1 MKIGKVR
8 LKKIMAIIADM
19 FPEAKGELEWEK
31 PYQLLIAVILSA
43 QTTDKAVNKVTP
55 FLWAKYPNLEDLASA
70 NLTDVELILKSI
82 GLYKTKARNIIKTA
96 QVLVDN
102 YNGQVP
108 KTHKELET
116 LPGVG
121 RKTANVVLGEVYAI
135 PGIAVDTHVS
145 RVAKRLNISSQDAD
159 VKEIE
164 ADLMQKIPKKD
175 WVISHHR
182 LIFFGRY
189 HCLAKNPK
197 CEVCPLQSY
206 CLYYKNK
213 EGKLK
218 P

>member
-1 MKIGKVR
+1 
-8 LKKIMAIIADM
+8 MAIIADM
-19 FPEAKGELEWEK
+19 FPEAKGELEWEQ

-96 QVLVDN
+96 QILVDN

>member
-19 FPEAKGELEWEK
+19 FPEAKGELEWEQ

-96 QVLVDN
+96 QILVDN

-164 ADLMQKIPKKD
+164 VDLMQKIPKKD

>member
-8 LKKIMAIIADM
+8 LKNIMAIIADM

-70 NLTDVELILKSI
+70 NLVDVELILKSI
-82 GLYKTKARNIIKTA
+82 GLYKTKSRNIIKTA
-96 QVLVDN
+96 QILVDN

>member
-96 QVLVDN
+96 QILVDN

-206 CLYYKNK
+206 CHYYKNK

>member
-70 NLTDVELILKSI
+70 NLADVELILKSI

-96 QVLVDN
+96 QILVDN

-197 CEVCPLQSY
+197 CEVCPLQNY

>member
-8 LKKIMAIIADM
+8 LKNIMAIIADM

-70 NLTDVELILKSI
+70 NLVDVELILKSI

-96 QVLVDN
+96 QILVDN

>member
-43 QTTDKAVNKVTP
+43 QTTDKAVNKITP

-96 QVLVDN
+96 QILVDN

-116 LPGVG
+116 FPGVG

>member
-31 PYQLLIAVILSA
+31 TYQLLIAVILSA

-70 NLTDVELILKSI
+70 NLADVELILKSI

-96 QVLVDN
+96 QILVDN

>member
-8 LKKIMAIIADM
+8 LNKIMAIIADM

-96 QVLVDN
+96 QILVDN

-197 CEVCPLQSY
+197 CEVCPLQTY

>member
-8 LKKIMAIIADM
+8 LKKIMAIITDM

-96 QVLVDN
+96 QILVDN

-197 CEVCPLQSY
+197 CEVCPLQTY

>member
-8 LKKIMAIIADM
+8 LKKIMAIIANM

-70 NLTDVELILKSI
+70 NLADVELILKSI

-96 QVLVDN
+96 QILVDN

>member
-8 LKKIMAIIADM
+8 LKKIMTIVADM

-96 QVLVDN
+96 QILVDN

-164 ADLMQKIPKKD
+164 VDLMQKIPKKD

>member
-55 FLWAKYPNLEDLASA
+55 FLWAEYPNLEDLASA

-96 QVLVDN
+96 QILVDN

-145 RVAKRLNISSQDAD
+145 RVAKRLNISSQNAD

>member
-96 QVLVDN
+96 QILVDN

-116 LPGVG
+116 LSGVG

-197 CEVCPLQSY
+197 CEVCPLQTY

>member
-82 GLYKTKARNIIKTA
+82 GFYKTKARNIIKTA
-96 QVLVDN
+96 QILVDN

-197 CEVCPLQSY
+197 CEVCPLQTY

>member
-70 NLTDVELILKSI
+70 NIADVELILKSI

-96 QVLVDN
+96 QILVDN

-164 ADLMQKIPKKD
+164 VDLMQKIPKKD

-197 CEVCPLQSY
+197 CEVCPLQNY

>member
-70 NLTDVELILKSI
+70 NLADVELILKSI

-96 QVLVDN
+96 QILVDN
-102 YNGQVP
+102 YNSQVP

-164 ADLMQKIPKKD
+164 VDLMQKIPKKD

>member
-96 QVLVDN
+96 QILVDN

-206 CLYYKNK
+206 CIYYKNK

>member
-70 NLTDVELILKSI
+70 NLADVELILKSI

-96 QVLVDN
+96 QILVDN

-197 CEVCPLQSY
+197 CEVCPLQNY

-213 EGKLK
+213 EAKLK

>member
-43 QTTDKAVNKVTP
+43 QMTDKAVNKVTP

-96 QVLVDN
+96 QILVDN

>member
-55 FLWAKYPNLEDLASA
+55 FLLAKYPNLEDLASA

-96 QVLVDN
+96 QILVDN

>member
-19 FPEAKGELEWEK
+19 FPEAKGELEWEQ

-96 QVLVDN
+96 QILVDN

-108 KTHKELET
+108 KTHKELEA

-197 CEVCPLQSY
+197 CEVCPLQTY

>member
-19 FPEAKGELEWEK
+19 FPEAKGELEWEQ

-96 QVLVDN
+96 QILVDN

-197 CEVCPLQSY
+197 CEVCPLQTY

>member
-1 MKIGKVR
+1 
-8 LKKIMAIIADM
+8 MAIIADM

-96 QVLVDN
+96 QILVDN
-102 YNGQVP
+102 YKGQVP

-116 LPGVG
+116 FPGVG

>member
-70 NLTDVELILKSI
+70 NLADVELILKSI

-96 QVLVDN
+96 QILVDN

-145 RVAKRLNISSQDAD
+145 RVAKRLNISSQNAD

-197 CEVCPLQSY
+197 CEVCPLQTY

>member
-55 FLWAKYPNLEDLASA
+55 FLWAKYPNLEDLVSA

-96 QVLVDN
+96 QILVDN

-197 CEVCPLQSY
+197 CEVCPLQTY

>member
-43 QTTDKAVNKVTP
+43 QTTDKAVNKVTL

-96 QVLVDN
+96 QILVDN

>member
-8 LKKIMAIIADM
+8 FKKIMAIIADM

-96 QVLVDN
+96 QILVDN

>member
-96 QVLVDN
+96 QILVDN

-108 KTHKELET
+108 KMHKELET